1 MVTASRWSREWSTI
15 VEVVDGDATLTTWR
29 LTGVTQCDVGL
40 IDALARLQLVA
51 RRRGW
56 TIRLTHVDPELVALL
71 DLTGLAGVLG
81 AERARSLSALVLEG
95 EREAA
100 GGEAL
105 GAEEV
110 VPGGDPAV

>member
-1 MVTASRWSREWSTI
+1 M
-15 VEVVDGDATLTTWR
+15 EVVDGETTLTTWR
-29 LTGVTQCDVGL
+29 LTGVTRCDLGL

-56 TIRLTHVDPELVALL
+56 TIRLTHTDRELVELL
-71 DLTGLAGVLG
+71 ELTGLADVIGDRQPPLP
-81 AERARSLSALVLEG
+81 SLSALEG

-110 VPGGDPAV
+110 VPGDDLAV